1 MYKKKTILT
10 AILLIIFFFSG
21 IFLKTNAEEQ
31 KPETP
36 TAEAQLNTEEISPQP
51 PKSPKKDSVP
61 KKEKTK
67 NNNKNST
74 DAHKKNENEN
84 TNAKNTENKEKSES
98 ESEKQKEI
106 PKPKK
111 EEKNLDLPNVNN
123 SEVELNPYFSQIS
136 QNTQE
141 KSILKTLISWGL
153 ILVGIILILKVIIS
167 NRKIPKNYTINKKN
181 KHSAISHK
189 RNHVNYKL

>member
-1 MYKKKTILT
+1 MCKNKTILI

-21 IFLKTNAEEQ
+21 IFLNANAEEQ

-51 PKSPKKDSVP
+51 PKSPKKGSVP

-84 TNAKNTENKEKSES
+84 TNAKNKENKEKS

-189 RNHVNYKL
+189 GNHVNYKL

>member
-1 MYKKKTILT
+1 MCKNKTILT
-10 AILLIIFFFSG
+10 AILLIIAFFSG
-21 IFLKTNAEEQ
+21 IFLNANAEEQ

-36 TAEAQLNTEEISPQP
+36 TAEAQLNTEEISSQP

-98 ESEKQKEI
+98 EKQKEI
-106 PKPKK
+106 TKSKK

-189 RNHVNYKL
+189 GNHVNYKL

>member
-1 MYKKKTILT
+1 MCKNKTILT

-21 IFLKTNAEEQ
+21 IFLNANAEEQ

-74 DAHKKNENEN
+74 DAHKKNEN
-84 TNAKNTENKEKSES
+84 TNAKNKENKEKS

-153 ILVGIILILKVIIS
+153 ILVGIILILKVINS

-189 RNHVNYKL
+189 GNHVNYKL